1 MHTVIKARF
10 QHSMFALAALALPL
24 GLLGCGGEDSKNNNE
39 VLNGGGGGELSCA
52 QVVSYAEP
60 VITLENIK
68 GSDGEIIEEI
78 RLTNIQL
85 SGSPIEDNYFNEN
98 FRFDSSNI
106 NVDYENRA
114 FNCTLPCSFFNEEGD
129 YSFDVLAAGYTPK
142 VVSISASYAEYIPNC
157 GGTYQGGSHLSFTL
171 EKTVID
177 SVRALN
183 IADESVQTHIV
194 DQYFSLYT
202 YGQTKHFYVFESQKA
217 VLLLLG
223 HSEGLSVSGEVIL
236 FGADETV
243 EMIERWVNNQ
253 HSDGLYPET
262 AEPLANYTIDPSAIE
277 ISDLALLG
285 RTVGNSLEEY
295 DNYSMTVNL
304 DKVVEADAFTLE
316 ALEVEFVIHQMV
328 SNPLDF

>member
-1 MHTVIKARF
+1 
-10 QHSMFALAALALPL
+10 MFTFVFLALPL
-24 GLLGCGGEDSKNNNE
+24 GLLGCSSEDGIVLEDNNE
-39 VLNGGGGGELSCA
+39 VLNGGGGELSCA

-106 NVDYENRA
+106 NVDYANRA

-129 YSFDVLAAGYTPK
+129 YSFDVLAAGYAPK
-142 VVSISASYAEYIPNC
+142 AVSISASYAEYIPDC
-157 GGTYQGGSHLSFTL
+157 GGTNQGGSHLSFTL

-177 SVRALN
+177 SLRALN

-223 HSEGLSVSGEVIL
+223 YSDDLTVSGEVIL

-253 HSDGLYPET
+253 HSDGLYPEA
-262 AEPLANYTIDPSAIE
+262 AEPLTSYTLDPSTVN
-277 ISDLALLG
+277 ISDLTLLD

-295 DNYSMTVNL
+295 DNYSMTVSF
-304 DKVVEADAFTLE
+304 DRIVEANAFTLE